1 MFLMPLNCAVNTSL
15 HCVYFTTI
23 ETPAFLNSLETQED
37 LAMRDP
43 LAGMSETDLL
53 EGLCPGRHPP
63 SYCLPVTEAECP
75 LPLTLMDSHL
85 S

>member
-1 MFLMPLNCAVNTSL
+1 
-15 HCVYFTTI
+15 
-23 ETPAFLNSLETQED
+23 
-37 LAMRDP
+37 MRDP